1 VKQKVANVVKVDTN
15 TSFKA
20 LALGKEFSKMIDE
33 GGNII

>member
-1 VKQKVANVVKVDTN
+1 MGKVANVVKSDTV

-20 LALGKEFSKMIDE
+20 LASGKEFSKMIDG

>member
-1 VKQKVANVVKVDTN
+1 VKQEVANVFDIDTI

-20 LALGKEFSKMIDE
+20 LAFGKEFSKMIDE